1 MLPHQEAGSRGI
13 AMVVLVTGAAGFIGS
28 HVVGLLLAEGKTV
41 RGTVRRMTD
50 ANFLHEL
57 PQHERAALEIVEMDL
72 LDSSAVHQAV
82 NGCDTI
88 VHCAATLMVDV
99 KDAKRDVV
107 DPSVI
112 GTTHLCEA
120 ILENK
125 SIHTVIHTSSVAA
138 IRTTNYDNGHTFTSD
153 DWCDD
158 ASIQSNPY
166 GFAKAEAERIMRK
179 CIDGCSQQSRQIR
192 LITIHPSIVFGPVF
206 HERHTSGSMA
216 YLKHF
221 SGRLPFVLNMHIN
234 FVDVRDVAKAHV
246 AALHQGEDGS
256 RYLLHS
262 KGLWMNEIGRSLR
275 RIRPGKKWA
284 IARLPTLLAYVTAA
298 FHPKLKV
305 SQLRSS
311 LGRQVHFDCRNMED
325 ALGLK
330 LHDWNETLGDSID
343 SLAELGRKV

>member
-1 MLPHQEAGSRGI
+1 MLPNQEGGSGGNG
-13 AMVVLVTGAAGFIGS
+13 MVVLVTGAAGFIGS
-28 HVVGLLLAEGKTV
+28 HVVGLLLAEGKEV
-41 RGTVRRMTD
+41 RGTVRRKSD
-50 ANFLHEL
+50 ASFLHEL
-57 PQHERAALEIVEMDL
+57 PKHQKASLEIVEMNL
-72 LDSSAVHQAV
+72 LDQAAVHRAV
-82 NGCDTI
+82 RGCNAI
-88 VHCAATLMVDV
+88 IHCAATLMVGV
-99 KDAKRDVV
+99 QDAKKDVV
-107 DPSVI
+107 DPSVV

-120 ILENK
+120 VLENE

-138 IRTTNYDNGHTFTSD
+138 IRTTHYENGRKFTSD

-179 CIDGCSQQSRQIR
+179 CIEDCSQQSRQIR

-206 HERHTSGSMA
+206 DERHTNGSMA

-221 SGRLPFVLNMHIN
+221 SGRLPFVLNMHVN

-246 AALHQGEDGS
+246 AALQQGKDGA

-262 KGLWMNEIGRSLR
+262 KGLWMKEIGRSLR
-275 RIRPGKKWA
+275 RIRPNRKWA
-284 IARLPTLLAYVTAA
+284 VLRLPTLLAYLTAA

-305 SQLRSS
+305 NQLRNS
-311 LGRQVHFDCRNMED
+311 LGRHVDYDCRDMEE
-325 ALGLK
+325 ALGLR

-343 SLAELGRKV
+343 SLTELGRKV